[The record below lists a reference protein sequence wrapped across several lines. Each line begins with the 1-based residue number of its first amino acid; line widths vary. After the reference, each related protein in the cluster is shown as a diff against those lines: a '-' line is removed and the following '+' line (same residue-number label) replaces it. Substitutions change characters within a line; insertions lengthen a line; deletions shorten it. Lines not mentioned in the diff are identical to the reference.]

1 MSDPHLIGHDEAWR
15 IWRSAIAGTRMHHG
29 WILTGR
35 EGLGKASFARD
46 AAAELVAEPGVP
58 QPPVE
63 SHPDILTLSPLPAND
78 DEAKKRDDG
87 KPYLLRRNISVDQ
100 VREIQRRLTTRP
112 TLGRRRAVII
122 DSADLLEKGA
132 VNALLKSLEE
142 PPVGTF
148 FLLVVHALGRLLP
161 TVRSR
166 CTVVRFHPL
175 ADAEV
180 ARALDLAAPG
190 LDSET
195 RRAAL
200 AVAGG
205 SPGAALAFAEQDL
218 GKAQALYARIIEH
231 GDHDLSLRGA
241 LSGAIGARPDR
252 ERLAAAIEAAR
263 MTVVGALPRVDDAGR
278 LRLAE
283 AHARLVRLA
292 GEAPIYNFDPGMLM
306 MEIGSLLASAAPTRE
321 GAR

>member
-1 MSDPHLIGHDEAWR
+1 
-15 IWRSAIAGTRMHHG
+15 MHHG
-29 WILTGR
+29 WLLAGR
-35 EGLGKASFARD
+35 EGLGKASFARA

-58 QPPVE
+58 QPSVE
-63 SHPDILTLSPLPAND
+63 AHPDILTLSPLPAND
-78 DEAKKRDDG
+78 DEAKKRDEG
-87 KPYLLRRNISVDQ
+87 KPYLLKRSISVDQ
-100 VREIQRRLTTRP
+100 VRALQRRLTTRP
-112 TLGRRRAVII
+112 TLGARRAVII
-122 DSADLLEKGA
+122 DSADLLEKSA

-142 PPVGTF
+142 PPQGTF

-166 CTVVRFHPL
+166 CLIVRFHPL
-175 ADAEV
+175 TDAEV
-180 ARALDLAAPG
+180 AQALDAAAPE
-190 LDSET
+190 LDAET

-200 AVAGG
+200 AVSGG

-218 GKAQALYARIIEH
+218 GRAQAIFEKLIER
-231 GDHDLSLRGA
+231 GDRDLALRGA

-252 ERLAAAIEAAR
+252 ERIGAAIEAAR
-263 MTVVGALPRVDDAGR
+263 MTVVRALGRSDDPAR

-283 AHARLVRLA
+283 THARLVKLA
-292 GEAPIYNFDPGMLM
+292 GEAPIYNFDPAMLM

>member
-1 MSDPHLIGHDEAWR
+1 MIPLIGHDEAWR
-15 IWRSAIAGTRMHHG
+15 TWRSALASGRMHHG
-29 WILTGR
+29 WILAGR
-35 EGLGKASFARD
+35 EGLGKASFAR
-46 AAAELVAEPGVP
+46 AAAAQLVAEPGVS

-63 SHPDILTLSPLPAND
+63 MHPDILILQPLPAND
-78 DEAKKRDDG
+78 DEVKKRDEG
-87 KPYLLRRNISVDQ
+87 KPFLTKRNITVDQ

-112 TLGRRRAVII
+112 TLGSRRAVII
-122 DSADLLEKGA
+122 DAGDQLEKGA

-142 PPVGTF
+142 PPQGTF

-166 CTVVRFHPL
+166 CQIVRFQPL
-175 ADAEV
+175 EDAEV
-180 ARALDLAAPG
+180 ARALDNAAPH
-190 LDSET
+190 LDSQT
-195 RRAAL
+195 RTAAL

-218 GKAQALYARIIEH
+218 GKAQAIFTALIAR
-231 GDHDLSLRGA
+231 GDADLALRGA
-241 LSGAIGARPDR
+241 LAGALGVRPDR
-252 ERLAAAIEAAR
+252 ERQMAAIEAAR
-263 MTVVGALPRVDDAGR
+263 MTVVRALGDVDDAAK
-278 LRLAE
+278 LRLVE

-292 GEAPIYNFDPGMLM
+292 AEAPIYNFDPGMLL

>member
-1 MSDPHLIGHDEAWR
+1 MSVPLIGHDEAWR
-15 IWRSAIAGTRMHHG
+15 IWRAAMAGERMHHG
-29 WILTGR
+29 WILAGR
-35 EGLGKASFARD
+35 EGLGKASFART

-63 SHPDILTLSPLPAND
+63 AHPDILTLFPLPANE
-78 DEAKKRDDG
+78 DEAKKRDEG
-87 KPYLLRRNISVDQ
+87 KPYQLKRSISVDQ
-100 VREIQRRLTTRP
+100 VRALQRRLTTRP

-122 DSADLLEKGA
+122 DSADLLEKSA

-142 PPVGTF
+142 PPIGTF

-175 ADAEV
+175 PASDV
-180 ARALDLAAPG
+180 ARALDDIAPE
-190 LDSET
+190 LDGET
-195 RRAAL
+195 RKAAL

-205 SPGAALAFAEQDL
+205 SPGAALAFAAQDL
-218 GKAQALYARIIEH
+218 GKAQTLFARIVEQ
-231 GDHDLSLRGA
+231 GDPDLSLRGA
-241 LSGAIGARPDR
+241 LAGALGARPDR
-252 ERLAAAIEAAR
+252 ERIAAAIEAAR
-263 MTVVGALPRVDDAGR
+263 MTVVGALDRVDDAAKVR
-278 LRLAE
+278 LVE

-292 GEAPIYNFDPGMLM
+292 SEAPIYNYDPAMLT

>member
-1 MSDPHLIGHDEAWR
+1 MSERMIGHDEAWR
-15 IWRSAIAGTRMHHG
+15 IWRAALAGERMHHG
-29 WILTGR
+29 WILAGR
-35 EGLGKASFARD
+35 EGLGKASFARS

-63 SHPDILTLSPLPAND
+63 AHPDILTLFPLPAND
-78 DEAKKRDDG
+78 DEAKKRDEG
-87 KPYLLRRNISVDQ
+87 KPYQLKRSISVDQ
-100 VREIQRRLTTRP
+100 VRALQRRLTTRP

-122 DSADLLEKGA
+122 DSADLLEKSG

-175 ADAEV
+175 SASDV
-180 ARALDLAAPG
+180 SRALDNAAPE
-190 LDSET
+190 LDAET
-195 RRAAL
+195 RKGAL

-205 SPGAALAFAEQDL
+205 SPGAALAFAAQDL
-218 GKAQALYARIIEH
+218 GKAQALFARIVEH
-231 GDHDLSLRGA
+231 GDPDLSLRGA
-241 LSGAIGARPDR
+241 LAGALGARPDR
-252 ERLAAAIEAAR
+252 ERIAAAIEAAR
-263 MTVVGALPRVDDAGR
+263 MTVVGALDRVDDAAKVR
-278 LRLAE
+278 LVE
-283 AHARLVRLA
+283 VHARLVRLA
-292 GEAPIYNFDPGMLM
+292 GEAPIYNFDPSMLT